1 MNEINRVI
9 RSASWR
15 LWFIDL
21 FRTVAV
27 SLTIGLAGVLIGRV
41 VERTFGLS
49 FPWMRPYGGIFA
61 AVGAAVGLA
70 AVVWSIVPRKKSAS
84 VALELDERAG
94 LREALSTALCVAK
107 NSDPWS
113 QAMVET
119 ARTSAAGVKVR
130 DAIPMQAPRFWP
142 APLGTAGVLAILWF
156 TLPSFDVL
164 GILKKKTEVQQ
175 QQQKL
180 VEVKADIKAKDE
192 KLAEMLA
199 KAKVEMKADDLA
211 SKSADKGLEAQKPEE
226 IQRAAVKKLT
236 DLADRLNAMKTGEK
250 AEQAQALKDAMRQL
264 KQPGDGPLNDFSLN
278 LAAGKFDKADAALQ
292 ELAQKLNDGAMSE
305 AQKQQLKEQMKNLS
319 DQLKKVSESNK
330 DLEKKLAA
338 AGMDPKKAAELAK
351 ELAKNPDALKKAIE
365 QMKNLT
371 PEQKEKL
378 KQMAEAASKSAQQ
391 SQSMSESMSKMS
403 EGMDKQGMSQEGQE
417 GMQQMGAELG
427 QAEMI
432 AQEMDSLSAALGE
445 TQAQLAD
452 LGEGMGGEPG
462 NMEGDPHLG
471 DWQEGDSRESRGNGS
486 GGAGRG
492 NYGGARP
499 ENAADFSINKEK
511 AKVAT
516 GKGPIIG
523 TRLVQGDQVKGDS
536 LAEFGAA
543 TDAAEKAAAEAID
556 NQLVPR
562 ELQGS
567 VKNYFGR
574 LSEKSKS
581 GGAGGKSPA
590 GPVKLPAAPASDA
603 KDAPK
608 K

>member
-15 LWFIDL
+15 LWVIDL
-21 FRTVAV
+21 FRTLAV
-27 SLTIGLAGVLIGRV
+27 SLTVGLAGVLIARV

-61 AVGAAVGLA
+61 AVGAAVGIA
-70 AVVWSIVPRKKSAS
+70 AVVWSVVLRKKSAA

-107 NSDPWS
+107 STDPWS
-113 QAMVET
+113 QAVVET

-130 DAIPMQAPRFWP
+130 EAIPIQAPRFWP

-199 KAKVEMKADDLA
+199 KAKVEMKPDDSA
-211 SKSADKGLEAQKPEE
+211 SKAADKGMEPQKPED

-264 KQPGDGPLNDFSLN
+264 KQPGDGPLNDFSRN

-292 ELAQKLNDGAMSE
+292 DLAQKLNDGAMSE

-378 KQMAEAASKSAQQ
+378 KQMAEAASKSSQQ

-403 EGMDKQGMSQEGQE
+403 EGMDKSGMSQEGQE

-432 AQEMDSLSAALGE
+432 AQEMDSLNAALSE
-445 TQAQLAD
+445 TQAQLSE

-471 DWQEGDSRESRGNGS
+471 DWQEGDSQLSRGNGS
-486 GGAGRG
+486 GGPGRG

-543 TDAAEKAAAEAID
+543 ADAAERAAAEAID

-567 VKNYFGR
+567 VKSYFGR
-574 LSEKSKS
+574 LTDKGKGPALVPGSKTTTPPPP
-581 GGAGGKSPA
+581 PA
-590 GPVKLPAAPASDA
+590 TDA

>member
-15 LWFIDL
+15 LWVIDL
-21 FRTVAV
+21 FRTLAV
-27 SLTIGLAGVLIGRV
+27 SLTVGLAGVLIARV

-49 FPWMRPYGGIFA
+49 FSWMRPYGGIFA
-61 AVGAAVGLA
+61 AVGAAVGFA
-70 AVVWSIVPRKKSAS
+70 AVVWSIVLWKKSAE

-94 LREALSTALCVAK
+94 LREALSTALCVSK

-119 ARTSAAGVKVR
+119 ARASAAGVKVR
-130 DAIPMQAPRFWP
+130 EAIPMRPPRFWP
-142 APLGTAGVLAILWF
+142 APLGAAAALAMLWF
-156 TLPSFDVL
+156 TLPSLDVL
-164 GILKKKTEVQQ
+164 GIMKKKTEVQQ
-175 QQQKL
+175 QRQRL

-199 KAKVEMKADDLA
+199 KAKVEMNSDELG
-211 SKSADKGLEAQKPEE
+211 SKGADKGLEVQKPEE
-226 IQRAAVKKLT
+226 IQRSAVKKLT

-264 KQPGDGPLNDFSLN
+264 KQPGDGPLNDFSRN

-292 ELAQKLNDGAMSE
+292 ELAQKLNDGAMSD

-391 SQSMSESMSKMS
+391 SESMSESMSKMS

-417 GMQQMGAELG
+417 GMQQMGSELG
-427 QAEMI
+427 QAEMM
-432 AQEMDSLSAALGE
+432 AQEMDSLSAALSE
-445 TQAQLAD
+445 TQAQLAE
-452 LGEGMGGEPG
+452 LGGECSGENPG
-462 NMEGDPHLG
+462 EMEGDPHLG
-471 DWQEGDSRESRGNGS
+471 DWQEGDSSLSRGNGS

-574 LSEKSKS
+574 LSEKSK
-581 GGAGGKSPA
+581 GGAGSKSPA
-590 GPVKLPAAPASDA
+590 APTKPPAAPASDA

>member
-15 LWFIDL
+15 LWIIDL
-21 FRTVAV
+21 FRTLAV
-27 SLTIGLAGVLIGRV
+27 SMTVGLAGVLVARI

-49 FPWMRPYGGIFA
+49 FPWASPYGGIFA
-61 AVGAAVGLA
+61 GVGAAVGVAALA
-70 AVVWSIVPRKKSAS
+70 WSVVLRKRSAE

-94 LREALSTALCVAK
+94 LREALSTALCVAQ
-107 NSDPWS
+107 SPDPWS
-113 QAMVET
+113 RAVVET

-130 DAIPMQAPRFWP
+130 EAIPMLPPRFWP
-142 APLGTAGVLAILWF
+142 APLGAAAALAILWF
-156 TLPSFDVL
+156 TLPSFDVM
-164 GILKKKTEVQQ
+164 GILRKKTEVQQ

-192 KLAEMLA
+192 KLSEMLA
-199 KAKVEMKADDLA
+199 KANVKMSADDQA
-211 SKSADKGLEAQKPEE
+211 SKAGDKAIDAQKPEE
-226 IQRAAVKKLT
+226 LQRAAVKKLT

-250 AEQAQALKDAMRQL
+250 SEQAQALKDAMRQL
-264 KQPGDGPLNDFSLN
+264 RQPGDGPLNDFSRN
-278 LAAGKFDKADAALQ
+278 LAAGKFDKAEAELQ
-292 ELAQKLNDGAMSE
+292 NLAQKLNDGAMSE
-305 AQKQQLKEQMKNLS
+305 AQKEQLKEQMKNLS
-319 DQLKKVSESNK
+319 EQLKKVSEK
-330 DLEKKLAA
+330 QADLVKKLEA

-371 PEQKEKL
+371 PEQQEKL
-378 KQMAEAASKSAQQ
+378 KKMAEAASKSAQQ

-403 EGMDKQGMSQEGQE
+403 EGMDKQGMNQEGQE
-417 GMQQMGAELG
+417 GMQQMGSELG
-427 QAEMI
+427 QAEMM
-432 AQEMDSLSAALGE
+432 AQEMESLDAALGE
-445 TQAQLAD
+445 CNSQISSLCEGD
-452 LGEGMGGEPG
+452 GEGRG
-462 NMEGDPHLG
+462 NFEGDPKLSEWN
-471 DWQEGDSRESRGNGS
+471 DGDSRESRGNGS

-492 NYGGARP
+492 NYGGPRP
-499 ENAADFSINKEK
+499 ENAADFSVNKEK

-536 LAEFGAA
+536 LAEFGTA

-567 VKNYFGR
+567 VKSYFGR
-574 LSEKSKS
+574 LSAKSK
-581 GGAGGKSPA
+581 GAAGSPA
-590 GPVKLPAAPASDA
+590 APPASDA
-603 KDAPK
+603 KDSPK